1 MHGADVVDVTLEHA
15 ADEGAKLRAVHR
27 IRGGVECQERVDRG
41 DNATELLLDR
51 PGLLLGVVLELGGD
65 LLVLGVEQGVPDR
78 QGEGDA

>member
-1 MHGADVVDVTLEHA
+1 MTLEDA
-15 ADEGAKLRAVHR
+15 ADEGAKLMVLVHR